1 MGWVDVT
8 VESSMYL
15 SLLYKKAL
23 GNVLSKMM
31 KVAIYG
37 SYQLP
42 ILDARYDSAMKVPP
56 FKHENLLLMLLEIC
70 LCLCTTYLCDIL
82 YRLFPTFRRLFPTFR
97 RLFLLL

>member
-15 SLLYKKAL
+15 LLLYKKAL

-42 ILDARYDSAMKVPP
+42 IVDVRYDSAMNSPI
-56 FKHENLLLMLLEIC
+56 FWLFHE
-70 LCLCTTYLCDIL
+70 IL
-82 YRLFPTFRRLFPTFR
+82 ANF
-97 RLFLLL
+97 

>member
-15 SLLYKKAL
+15 LLLYKKAL

-31 KVAIYG
+31 KVAIYK

-42 ILDARYDSAMKVPP
+42 ILDIRYTNAIKSHI
-56 FKHENLLLMLLEIC
+56 FKLYIGRFYEI
-70 LCLCTTYLCDIL
+70 LAYYITTLIPL
-82 YRLFPTFRRLFPTFR
+82 SKAK
-97 RLFLLL
+97 